1 MALDK
6 ENVIVSEFTD
16 DEGNLHT
23 LADMLPAQPGDEDYI
38 NVDEGQCCCG
48 EYDCKDEYAH
58 WSSGY

>member
-16 DEGNLHT
+16 DGGNLHT

-48 EYDCKDEYAH
+48 EYDCKDEYVH